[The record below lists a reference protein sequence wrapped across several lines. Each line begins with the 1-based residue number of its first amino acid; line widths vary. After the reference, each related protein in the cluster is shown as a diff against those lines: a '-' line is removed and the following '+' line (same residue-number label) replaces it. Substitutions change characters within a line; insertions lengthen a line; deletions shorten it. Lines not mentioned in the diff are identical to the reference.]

1 MGRPSRCLLLAASP
15 LCGYL
20 LWRSTYSIAAPQ
32 KRIIRQYR
40 SSAPRSLKGFGE
52 KTFEFAPRSPAPQ
65 RSTKNSQLDD
75 ARRQKIIAAF
85 VHSWK
90 GYRQYAW
97 GRDEVKPK
105 SSGSNEAWGGFSVT
119 MIDGLDTAMLMGLG
133 SEVEAAIA
141 YLSAN
146 FTFAKNHIIS
156 VFEMTIR
163 VLGGLLSAYDLSND
177 ERLLK
182 LARHVGETLLPAF
195 HLEGGTGKSTT
206 ISGQLHTASGG
217 TRGRAGNLAEK
228 GTLQL
233 EMGRL
238 SQLTPGNE
246 KFARAAE
253 SFGDLL
259 LESYLDHPASLNGAF
274 DSFYEYLLKMHLLT
288 AKSHNGLLK
297 AYRTASS
304 GVAKHLYKPCT
315 PSQIQPWPIANAR
328 GAFLASSGGRSEWM
342 EHLACFWPGT
352 LALSVLTNVSANPKD
367 DTAMAIN
374 LATSCYHAYSDTPT
388 GLAPDAWHFNP
399 STCTIT
405 PSGKKYSL
413 RPETIESLWYLWRLT
428 HNQTYREWGW
438 NIFEALESECR
449 TSIGYAGLLNVYQKG
464 STEDSEP
471 SFWMAEVLKYLFLL
485 FSDDDVL
492 PLDQWVLNTE
502 AHPFR
507 IDQPEGDSPLQFP
520 ECIRRYDMN
529 GVPLAS
535 ASFKVSK
542 CESSSS

>member
-119 MIDGLDTAMLMGLG
+119 MIDGLDTAMLMGLD

-206 ISGQLHTASGG
+206 ISGQLHTAS
-217 TRGRAGNLAEK
+217 
-228 GTLQL
+228 
-233 EMGRL
+233 
-238 SQLTPGNE
+238 
-246 KFARAAE
+246 
-253 SFGDLL
+253 
-259 LESYLDHPASLNGAF
+259 
-274 DSFYEYLLKMHLLT
+274 
-288 AKSHNGLLK
+288 
-297 AYRTASS
+297 
-304 GVAKHLYKPCT
+304 
-315 PSQIQPWPIANAR
+315 
-328 GAFLASSGGRSEWM
+328 
-342 EHLACFWPGT
+342 
-352 LALSVLTNVSANPKD
+352 
-367 DTAMAIN
+367 
-374 LATSCYHAYSDTPT
+374 
-388 GLAPDAWHFNP
+388 
-399 STCTIT
+399 
-405 PSGKKYSL
+405 
-413 RPETIESLWYLWRLT
+413 
-428 HNQTYREWGW
+428 
-438 NIFEALESECR
+438 
-449 TSIGYAGLLNVYQKG
+449 
-464 STEDSEP
+464 
-471 SFWMAEVLKYLFLL
+471 
-485 FSDDDVL
+485 
-492 PLDQWVLNTE
+492 
-502 AHPFR
+502 
-507 IDQPEGDSPLQFP
+507 
-520 ECIRRYDMN
+520 
-529 GVPLAS
+529 
-535 ASFKVSK
+535 
-542 CESSSS
+542 